1 MKKISIIIP
10 TFNSKKYLERCIESL
25 LKQSYK
31 NIEIIIIDDGSND
44 GTEELI
50 NKKYLNNV
58 QYIKQHN
65 LGVSAA
71 RNKGIEIATGDYIF
85 FIDADDTIDMDVLI
99 GLINNFKDETLIGI
113 NHCICTKSKKNK
125 NIYPQS
131 IYLKNEFIEDVL
143 NGKILGV
150 VWGYL
155 FDSSIVKKIKFD
167 TNTSYLEDMIFI
179 IEYLNASKIKSVSYI
194 NNNNFYNYYLNENSV
209 TSSSKNIVKKC
220 KDFIY
225 SLDIVNEITNNEYE
239 ELIEN
244 KKIILL
250 EKEMRLCRKIEDY
263 KIICKEIQIDKYSN
277 NNKLIEVFEILYKNN
292 NFILLK
298 IYYLIRKIVKGI
310 KKIMKR

>member
-10 TFNSKKYLERCIESL
+10 TYNSKNYLIRCIDSL
-25 LKQSYK
+25 LLQTYK
-31 NIEIIIIDDGSND
+31 NIEIIVVDDGSTD
-44 GTEELI
+44 GTEEVI
-50 NKKYLNNV
+50 KKNYVNKIM
-58 QYIKQHN
+58 YIKQLN
-65 LGVSAA
+65 SGVSSA
-71 RNKGIEIATGDYIF
+71 RNKGIELATGDYIF
-85 FIDADDTIDMDVLI
+85 FVDADDTIDENVLVD
-99 GLINNFKDETLIGI
+99 LVSNLRDETLIGI

-131 IYLKNEFIEDVL
+131 IYLKNEFIEDAL

-179 IEYLNASKIKSVSYI
+179 IEYLNASKIKNVSYI

-209 TSSSKNIVKKC
+209 TSSSKNIVEKC

-225 SLDIVNEITNNEYE
+225 SLEIVNEITNNEYE

-250 EKEMRLCRKIEDY
+250 EKEMRLCKKIEEY
-263 KIICKEIQIDKYSN
+263 KEICNEVKINKYVG
-277 NNKLIEVFEILYKNN
+277 NNKLIKVFEILYKNN
-292 NFILLK
+292 EFILLK

-310 KKIMKR
+310 KKFIKR